1 MAIALKQNSRKQKS
15 INAGQVD
22 PETSEKLKDK
32 DKTQDD
38 ENKQRI

>member
-32 DKTQDD
+32 TQDN
-38 ENKQRI
+38 ENQQRI